1 MRYRDVSLEFAL
13 KLQGDRNRDRI
24 ITSHP
29 STIGPTNIPSTIGPT
44 NIPST
49 IGTTNVPTKYEKKPS
64 SKHKVDG

>member
-1 MRYRDVSLEFAL
+1 MLVRYGDVSFEFAL
-13 KLQGDRNRDRI
+13 QLQGDRNRDRI
-24 ITSHP
+24 ITSH
-29 STIGPTNIPSTIGPT
+29 PSTIGPT

>member
-1 MRYRDVSLEFAL
+1 MRYGDVPLELAL

-29 STIGPTNIPSTIGPT
+29 STIGPTNIPSTIG
-44 NIPST
+44 
-49 IGTTNVPTKYEKKPS
+49 TTNEPTKYEKKPS

>member
-29 STIGPTNIPSTIGPT
+29 STIGPTNIPSTIG
-44 NIPST
+44 
-49 IGTTNVPTKYEKKPS
+49 TTNVPTKYEKKPS

>member
-1 MRYRDVSLEFAL
+1 MLVRYGDVSLEFAL

-29 STIGPTNIPSTIGPT
+29 STIGPTNIPSTIG
-44 NIPST
+44 
-49 IGTTNVPTKYEKKPS
+49 TTNEPTKYEKKPS